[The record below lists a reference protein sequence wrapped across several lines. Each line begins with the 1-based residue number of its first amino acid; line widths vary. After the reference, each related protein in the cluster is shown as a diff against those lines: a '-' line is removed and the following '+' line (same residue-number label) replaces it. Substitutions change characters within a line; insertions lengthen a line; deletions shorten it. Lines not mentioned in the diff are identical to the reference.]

1 VRSGFLNATINSNK
15 TDQFVVRLDFQTE
28 QMDFRDQMKR
38 RSKNIGLETI
48 KLMETL
54 PQKPVAWVL
63 SKQILRSSTSIGAN
77 YRAAY
82 RAKSNADFIYKL
94 KIVEEET
101 DETIYWLEILQES
114 GMIPI
119 AKTEKLISETK
130 EVLAIVVSSIKS
142 SRRS

>member
-1 VRSGFLNATINSNK
+1 VRSGSLNATINSNK

-63 SKQILRSSTSIGAN
+63 SKQILRSSSSIGAN
-77 YRAAY
+77 
-82 RAKSNADFIYKL
+82 
-94 KIVEEET
+94 
-101 DETIYWLEILQES
+101 
-114 GMIPI
+114 
-119 AKTEKLISETK
+119 
-130 EVLAIVVSSIKS
+130 
-142 SRRS
+142 

>member
-1 VRSGFLNATINSNK
+1 VRSGSLNATINSNK

-114 GMIPI
+114 GMIPV